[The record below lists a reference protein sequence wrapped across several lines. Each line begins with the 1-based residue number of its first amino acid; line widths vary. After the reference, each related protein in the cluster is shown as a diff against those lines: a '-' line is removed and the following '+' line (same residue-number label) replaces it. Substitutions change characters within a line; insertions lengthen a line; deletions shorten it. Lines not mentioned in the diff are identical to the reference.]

1 MAIELKVQI
10 EGDKELSR
18 RLLNIP
24 RDIGQFYKPLAK
36 INYEV
41 RGSIEANYSSR
52 GALFGKWVPR
62 KDSKP
67 HPLLEKTGAM
77 RNSFSS
83 RLGSDYLEI
92 TNFDPKFA
100 YHQSNK
106 PRRKIPRRVMMK
118 IDRERQQFI
127 IKEFQRHVM
136 EAIGKS

>member
-24 RDIGQFYKPLAK
+24 RDIGQFYRPLAK
-36 INYEV
+36 INTEV
-41 RGSIEANYSSR
+41 RASIEANYSAR

-62 KDSKP
+62 KDGKP

-77 RNSFSS
+77 RNSFTS

-92 TNFDPKFA
+92 GNFDPKFP

-106 PRRKIPRRVMMK
+106 ERKKIPRRVMMK

-127 IKEFQRHVM
+127 VKEFQKHVM